1 MSEHTE
7 QCALFEWAAWNE
19 PRVPELALLYA
30 IPNGGA
36 RHPAVAAKLKAEGV
50 KAGVPDMFLPVP
62 RRNYHGMFVEMKYG
76 SNRPTPLQREWGR
89 RLVSEG
95 YIVATCHSWQ
105 EAARLLV
112 WYLECEAGDFGL

>member
-19 PRVPELALLYA
+19 PRIPELALLYA

-50 KAGVPDMFLPVP
+50 KAGVLDTCLPIA
-62 RRNYHGMFVEMKYG
+62 RRGYHSAWVEMKFG
-76 SNRPTPLQREWGR
+76 KNKLSAEQDRWARQLGA
-89 RLVSEG
+89 EG
-95 YIVATCHSWQ
+95 HYVGVCWSWV
-105 EAARLLV
+105 EAARVYL
-112 WYLECEAGDFGL
+112 WYLGYEAKDFGL

>member
-76 SNRPTPLQREWGR
+76 SNRPTPLQREWGC

-95 YIVATCHSWQ
+95 YIVATCRSWQ
-105 EAARLLV
+105 EAAQLII
-112 WYLECEAGDFGL
+112 WYLGYEAKDFGL